1 MTQSP
6 WGGRMKAAPDYK
18 QLAGDGLLFKGNQLR
33 SGGSGNGDRGSTRV
47 SDVLLLGHDRS
58 SCPPPRRAGLVR
70 AVFSEVLLGAV
81 QQPRGAAE
89 GAEKLLRLRV
99 GPARWSAARVR
110 VGKGHGGDGSG
121 MRVPRC
127 GATVRSLHSLL
138 VLSAPCLS
146 RSPSSEWF
154 PC

>member
-1 MTQSP
+1 
-6 WGGRMKAAPDYK
+6 MKAGPDYK
-18 QLAGDGLLFKGNQLR
+18 QLAGDRHPFKESQLR
-33 SGGSGNGDRGSTRV
+33 PVEVLVTADPGGTRV
-47 SDVLLLGHDRS
+47 SDVLLLGHDRP
-58 SCPPPRRAGLVR
+58 SCPPPQRAGLVR
-70 AVFSEVLLGAV
+70 AVFSEALLGAV

-89 GAEKLLRLRV
+89 GAERLLRLRV

-110 VGKGHGGDGSG
+110 VGKGHGSARSG
-121 MRVPRC
+121 MQVPRC